1 MRWKSRII
9 YRAALWFVI
18 LILLTIPI
26 SLLVINIVPLFFCQA
41 PLVNSKRKTFD
52 VIIVLGNPANSDGSI
67 GEIARQRVLKA
78 VELFHTGRAKY
89 ILFSGAA
96 VYNHYVEA
104 DVMANFAHSIG
115 VPRSVLVTDTQARNT
130 YQNLFNA
137 SKIMLKNHWSSALIV
152 TSPYHVRRT
161 AFIVSHIGIDY
172 QVVKCEVPVAA
183 WIWQLLIGQWENYV
197 LTRLAFDG
205 YSKSYGLTQQQMLRP
220 RKEVSQSWLPETF
233 TKSD

>member
-1 MRWKSRII
+1 MRWKSKTI
-9 YRAALWFVI
+9 YRAALWLVI
-18 LILLTIPI
+18 PILLTIPV
-26 SLLVINIVPLFFCQA
+26 SLLAINIVPLFFCQA

-78 VELFHTGRAKY
+78 VSLLHTRRAKY

-115 VPRSVLVTDTQARNT
+115 VPRSSLVTDTEARNT

-137 SKIMLKNHWSSALIV
+137 TKIMLKNHWSSALIV

-161 AFIVSHIGIDY
+161 AFIVSHIGGIDY
-172 QVVKCEVPVAA
+172 QVVKCEVPVTA
-183 WIWQLLIGQWENYV
+183 WIEQLLIGQWENYL
-197 LTRLAFDG
+197 LTRLAFGG
-205 YSKSYGLTQQQMLRP
+205 YSKSYGLTQEQMLRP
-220 RKEVSQSWLPETF
+220 SKEVMR
-233 TKSD
+233 